1 MPKKKH
7 SSNSSLGK
15 SLLNK
20 ASSIKAAKIAP
31 SQEGFKVHTTDMIN
45 TENNKPKLASI
56 LEQNSLDE
64 FVNLAEMSNKKFE
77 ALRRGDAVIVDNNMV
92 IPGTEGH
99 ERVGIMNKFL
109 NQENIMN
116 PSY

>member
-1 MPKKKH
+1 
-7 SSNSSLGK
+7 
-15 SLLNK
+15 
-20 ASSIKAAKIAP
+20 
-31 SQEGFKVHTTDMIN
+31 MIN

-92 IPGTEGH
+92 ITGTEGH

>member
-1 MPKKKH
+1 
-7 SSNSSLGK
+7 
-15 SLLNK
+15 
-20 ASSIKAAKIAP
+20 
-31 SQEGFKVHTTDMIN
+31 
-45 TENNKPKLASI
+45 
-56 LEQNSLDE
+56 
-64 FVNLAEMSNKKFE
+64 MSNKKFE